1 MSLFVSQL
9 SFYTIKWTDL
19 YDDFTVAE
27 MFAIGCCQLYRR
39 PCFIGL
45 FKILFRPSDF
55 IRLV

>member
-1 MSLFVSQL
+1 MSLLVSQL

-27 MFAIGCCQLYRR
+27 MFAIGCCQLSTTS
-39 PCFIGL
+39 L
-45 FKILFRPSDF
+45 FYLSLQDLVRPSDF